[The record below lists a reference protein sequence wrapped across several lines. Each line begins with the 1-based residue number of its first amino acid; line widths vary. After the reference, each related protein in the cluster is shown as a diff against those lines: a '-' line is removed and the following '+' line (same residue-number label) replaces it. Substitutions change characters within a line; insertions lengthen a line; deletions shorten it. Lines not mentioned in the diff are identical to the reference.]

1 MNSAQESLS
10 SITDSLNSLSTD
22 QIRKSE
28 INKHLKSEEEET
40 KTFTVTDIVNKRINS
55 IEDYLNTK
63 VINIYQRPWNKLE
76 PKLRSKKLD
85 EYYENG
91 PLEQATSDEE
101 DSNSKKRK
109 KGLEAYSNYSL
120 TQIKHF
126 LNTAEKKRVKVVYD
140 ESDCRINSIIVS
152 N

>member
-10 SITDSLNSLSTD
+10 TITDSLNSLSTN
-22 QIRKSE
+22 QNSE
-28 INKHLKSEEEET
+28 NENLNLDKQT

-55 IEDYLNTK
+55 LEDYLNTK

-85 EYYENG
+85 EYYKNG
-91 PLEQATSDEE
+91 PLEQTASDEE

-109 KGLEAYSNYSL
+109 KGVEAFSNYSL
-120 TQIKHF
+120 TQIKQF

-140 ESDCRINSIIVS
+140 ESDCRINSILVS